1 MEPIK
6 ESLKR
11 VVNVPSFQERY
22 EAMRKSILQHEKI
35 RQFLKENEEAIDA
48 QMIERSLLKL
58 NEYISQSTD
67 CCKCGTTAQCTNY
80 LQGFIPKLLITN
92 GRIDITY
99 ERCEQKILEDE
110 RREIASMVSSMHM
123 PKEVLQATFEDITIA
138 GNRSRLDIAQQIMAF
153 IQEYRATGELPHKG
167 LYLYGEF
174 GVGKSF
180 ILGATANELAK
191 VKVKSVI
198 VYVPEFLRELKAAMA
213 DHTLESKVDFV
224 KKAPVLMLD
233 DLGAEAISQWARDE
247 ILGTILHYRMSEQLP
262 TFISSN
268 FNYEEL
274 EHHLAHSQ
282 RGEVEEVKAR
292 RIMERIKATTMSM
305 KVDGENLRR

>member
-6 ESLKR
+6 DSLKR

-22 EAMRKSILQHEKI
+22 EAMRQTILQHEQVQ
-35 RQFLKENEEAIDA
+35 QFIEQNAGEIDN
-48 QMIERSLLKL
+48 QTIERSLLKL
-58 NEYISQSTD
+58 HEYISQSTV

-110 RREIASMVSSMHM
+110 RKEIASMVSSMHM
-123 PKEVLQATFEDITIA
+123 PKEVLQATFEDIAID
-138 GNRSRLDIAQQIMAF
+138 GNRSRLDIVQQIVQF
-153 IQEYRATGELPHKG
+153 IDMYRTTGELPHRG
-167 LYLYGEF
+167 LYLYGQF

-180 ILGATANELAK
+180 ILGAIANELAK
-191 VKVKSVI
+191 LKVKSVL
-198 VYVPEFLRELKAAMA
+198 VYVPEFLRELKAAIA

-224 KKAPVLMLD
+224 KRAPVLMLD
-233 DLGAEAISQWARDE
+233 DIGAEAISQWARDE

-282 RGEVEEVKAR
+282 RGEIEEVKAR
-292 RIMERIKATTMSM
+292 RLMERIKATTSIM
-305 KVDGENLRR
+305 KVEGENLRR